1 MKRLR
6 IMKSYAILWLFIYF
20 LIYSNI
26 ATIKVFFFATL
37 TFNLAV
43 LTMLTI
49 GIIMLMKASTNL
61 VMLAGTFGTLA
72 YKKDN
77 LSFYLKGIENI
88 MPANIAHMFHSR
100 AEKGVM
106 LFTSEESRDVI
117 EWIEDKFFNQ
127 NRYTNYFIGTV
138 LMIGLL
144 GTFTGLLIAIDDMG
158 RIIMSLSGDIDLA
171 KVIADFS
178 GPLGGMAVGFGS
190 SLFGVVAAIILGI
203 KGYILN
209 KNQEILIEGVED
221 WLKGRIINVN
231 STGPATI
238 GADGT
243 QLPEHQNSFIDVF
256 IDQISSMTQEMAK
269 ITQSNE
275 RLHSITIAS
284 VQQARN
290 EHELSI
296 DIMESMSQSLQSID
310 THSQQTSKMLNEQ
323 FSALSKNIHSDQEG
337 AVESYKQSINTLF
350 ERLESA
356 LNSAQH
362 TISNEFAKMTQESA
376 DMTAGHVNKI
386 NSALANI
393 DVHLEHE
400 KHTLERLLE
409 NSTHANL
416 THENQLKEIAKLLQH
431 SSQTLSQEQQ
441 QLTTLHEQLSLNDKN
456 SSSHMNKIISSISKV
471 GETLELEVQ
480 QLGNMEDKQKLHNAS
495 LEKNLELLSQMKQ
508 TLESTQDNNS
518 QALNE
523 LQGIKTE
530 ITSMN
535 TEVNENS
542 RTQLTKVSQEIQ
554 SLRQLM
560 KEGQEQQSDILL
572 TQSAQNEI
580 SDKGNAI
587 LTEILNDQKMQM
599 KTLLSQQENMLL
611 EQKNLSTL
619 SQEGLNQGNDN
630 LIKLQEQAATALK
643 EQEGF
648 REEHRMLLT
657 LTQRSSDLSE
667 EAAGMNLDKSSD
679 SLEAIERLILENQQI
694 KQEIQNLTDVIRKKS
709 FGSSDGGDGF
719 ISKLFK

>member
-26 ATIKVFFFATL
+26 TTIKVFFFATL

-77 LSFYLKGIENI
+77 LTFYLKGIENN

-171 KVIADFS
+171 KVISDFS

-231 STGPATI
+231 SSGPAVM
-238 GADGT
+238 GADG
-243 QLPEHQNSFIDVF
+243 QLPDQQHSFMDVF
-256 IDQISSMTQEMAK
+256 VEQISTMTSEMK
-269 ITQSNE
+269 NITQSNE

-296 DIMESMSQSLQSID
+296 DIMENMSKSLQSID
-310 THSQQTSKMLNEQ
+310 SNAQQTSSMLNEQ
-323 FSALSKNIHSDQEG
+323 FSALSKNIHTDQDS
-337 AVESYKQSINTLF
+337 AVETYKQSINTLF
-350 ERLESA
+350 TRLESA
-356 LNSAQH
+356 LNGAQSS
-362 TISNEFAKMTQESA
+362 ISTEFAKMTQDSAELTAEHVNRVSNALTNIDAHLESEKQTLEQLLA
-376 DMTAGHVNKI
+376 HTNQAGHRQETQLTEISTLLQASGKTLAQEQNTLKALHAQLNVN
-386 NSALANI
+386 
-393 DVHLEHE
+393 D
-400 KHTLERLLE
+400 E
-409 NSTHANL
+409 NSSTHM
-416 THENQLKEIAKLLQH
+416 
-431 SSQTLSQEQQ
+431 
-441 QLTTLHEQLSLNDKN
+441 KN
-456 SSSHMNKIISSISKV
+456 IISSISKV

-480 QLGNMEDKQKLHNAS
+480 QLGNMEDNQKTQTSS
-495 LEKNLELLSQMKQ
+495 LEKNLTLLSQMRT
-508 TLESTQDNNS
+508 TLESTQTNNS
-518 QALNE
+518 NSLVE
-523 LQGIKTE
+523 LQNIKTE
-530 ITSMN
+530 IKTMN

-542 RTQLTKVSQEIQ
+542 LAQLSSVTEEIKH
-554 SLRQLM
+554 LRRLM
-560 KEGQEQQSDILL
+560 KEGQDKQADILL
-572 TQSAQNEI
+572 TQNAQNEI
-580 SDKGNAI
+580 SDKGNLI
-587 LTEILNDQKMQM
+587 LQEILSDQKSQM
-599 KTLLSQQENMLL
+599 KTLLNQQEGMLI
-611 EQKNLSTL
+611 EQKNLNTL
-619 SQEGLNQGNDN
+619 SQEGLSQGNEN
-630 LIKLQEQAATALK
+630 LLKLQEQASTALK

-648 REEHRMLLT
+648 REEHRMLLS
-657 LTQRSSDLSE
+657 LTQRSSELSE

-679 SLEAIERLILENQQI
+679 NLEAIERLILENQQI
-694 KQEIQNLTDVIRKKS
+694 KQEIVNLNDVIRKKS

-719 ISKLFK
+719 ISKFFK

>member
-1 MKRLR
+1 
-6 IMKSYAILWLFIYF
+6 
-20 LIYSNI
+20 
-26 ATIKVFFFATL
+26 
-37 TFNLAV
+37 
-43 LTMLTI
+43 MLTI

-77 LSFYLKGIENI
+77 LTFYLKGIEKI

-158 RIIMSLSGDIDLA
+158 RIIMSLSGDIDLG
-171 KVIADFS
+171 KVISDFS

-231 STGPATI
+231 STGPATM
-238 GADGT
+238 GADGA
-243 QLPEHQNSFIDVF
+243 QLPDHQNSFMDVF
-256 IDQISSMTQEMAK
+256 VEQISTMTSEMK
-269 ITQSNE
+269 NITQSNE

-296 DIMESMSQSLQSID
+296 DIMESMSKSLQSID
-310 THSQQTSKMLNEQ
+310 SNAQQTSSMLNEQ
-323 FSALSKNIHSDQEG
+323 FSALSQNIHSDQDS
-337 AVESYKQSINTLF
+337 AVENYKQSMNTLF

-356 LNSAQH
+356 LSGAQKA
-362 TISNEFAKMTQESA
+362 ISTEFSKMTQDSA
-376 DMTAGHVNKI
+376 EITSEHVNKI

-416 THENQLKEIAKLLQH
+416 THEAQLKEIAKLLH
-431 SSQTLSQEQQ
+431 NSSQTLNQEQE
-441 QLTTLHEQLSLNDKN
+441 QLKTLHEQLSQNDSN
-456 SSSHMNKIISSISKV
+456 SSTHMQNIISSISKV

-480 QLGNMEDKQKLHNAS
+480 QLGNMEDNQKVQSSN
-495 LEKNLELLSQMKQ
+495 LEKNLHLLSQMKE
-508 TLESTQDNNS
+508 TLESTQTNNVE
-518 QALNE
+518 ALSE

-530 ITSMN
+530 ITTMN
-535 TEVNENS
+535 TEVNENNI
-542 RTQLTKVSQEIQ
+542 TQLSKVTQEIQ
-554 SLRQLM
+554 TLRELM
-560 KEGQEQQSDILL
+560 KEGQEQQADIIL

-580 SDKGNAI
+580 SDKGNTI
-587 LTEILNDQKMQM
+587 LSEILNDQKTQM
-599 KTLLSQQENMLL
+599 KTLLSQQENMLI
-611 EQKNLSTL
+611 EQKNLTTL
-619 SQEGLNQGNDN
+619 SQEGLSQGNEN
-630 LIKLQEQAATALK
+630 LLKLQEQASTALS

-648 REEHRMLLT
+648 REEHRMLLA
-657 LTQRSSDLSE
+657 LTQRSSELSE

-679 SLEAIERLILENQQI
+679 NLEAIERLILENQQI

-719 ISKLFK
+719 ISKFFK

>member
-1 MKRLR
+1 
-6 IMKSYAILWLFIYF
+6 MKSYAILWLFIYF
-20 LIYSNI
+20 LIYSNL

-77 LSFYLKGIENI
+77 LTFYLKGIEKI

-158 RIIMSLSGDIDLA
+158 RIIMSLSGDIDLG
-171 KVIADFS
+171 KVISDFS

-231 STGPATI
+231 STGPATM
-238 GADGT
+238 GADGA
-243 QLPEHQNSFIDVF
+243 QLPDHQNSFMDVF
-256 IDQISSMTQEMAK
+256 VEQISTMTSEMK
-269 ITQSNE
+269 NITQSNE

-296 DIMESMSQSLQSID
+296 DIMESMSKSLQSID
-310 THSQQTSKMLNEQ
+310 SNAQQTSSMLNEQ
-323 FSALSKNIHSDQEG
+323 FSALSQNIHSDQDS
-337 AVESYKQSINTLF
+337 AVENYKQSMNTLF

-356 LNSAQH
+356 LSGAQKA
-362 TISNEFAKMTQESA
+362 ISTEFSKMTQDSA
-376 DMTAGHVNKI
+376 EITSEHVNKI

-416 THENQLKEIAKLLQH
+416 THEAQLKEIAKLLH
-431 SSQTLSQEQQ
+431 NSSQTLNQEQE
-441 QLTTLHEQLSLNDKN
+441 QLKTLHEQLSQNDSN
-456 SSSHMNKIISSISKV
+456 SSTHMQNIISSISKV

-480 QLGNMEDKQKLHNAS
+480 QLGNMEDNQKVQSSN
-495 LEKNLELLSQMKQ
+495 LEKNLHLLSQMKE
-508 TLESTQDNNS
+508 TLESTQTNNVE
-518 QALNE
+518 ALSE

-530 ITSMN
+530 ITTMN
-535 TEVNENS
+535 TEVNENNI
-542 RTQLTKVSQEIQ
+542 TQLSKVTQEIQ
-554 SLRQLM
+554 TLRELM
-560 KEGQEQQSDILL
+560 KEGQEQQADIIL

-580 SDKGNAI
+580 SDKGNTI
-587 LTEILNDQKMQM
+587 LSEILNDQKTQM
-599 KTLLSQQENMLL
+599 KTLLSQQENMLI
-611 EQKNLSTL
+611 EQKNLTTL
-619 SQEGLNQGNDN
+619 SQEGLSQGNEN
-630 LIKLQEQAATALK
+630 LLKLQEQASTALS

-648 REEHRMLLT
+648 REEHRMLLA
-657 LTQRSSDLSE
+657 LTQRSSELSE

-679 SLEAIERLILENQQI
+679 NLEAIERLILENQQI

-719 ISKLFK
+719 ISKFFK